1 MADIKKSYSQLVAE
15 KEAASRIILGS
26 GCGETL
32 SEELPSYAPKYPHN
46 TVLVESEAGHLIE
59 IDDTDDAERIHI
71 YHTRGSHIEMRPD
84 GGVKYK
90 TVKKRQDVTIGDHE
104 ILIKGDWN
112 IIVEGGYNLHV
123 NNGELVIHAEDDAA
137 INVKGKLQISA
148 ESIELQADK
157 NIFLNAP
164 KVDLGGPMPL
174 MSLPSG
180 ITMNEKWPFDPTFVP
195 KVRIPLSPAGMS
207 KLNEVNKSLK
217 TEAPAMQTS
226 VAASKTKISG
236 VSKNI
241 EKLNLNNLKSRS
253 NSYTGDADTEARK
266 QIDELQ
272 EKINKLAVAVA
283 AGFGTVASVFTKP
296 DVPDAKK
303 VAKILSDEA
312 VDAAGEPFES
322 KLTEQPGELPLSH
335 PPLYRSPAAL
345 AAAGATTS
353 AIVYAKQRGRQ
364 FDSPEDVNNS
374 DSYSAHINLSAEL
387 GDFKTD
393 AKKSPGAILQS
404 DTTTPAPEPAPAM
417 PFNLPSGGTVQLT
430 NKSTL
435 VVGTGT
441 KFTEDLDSGQ
451 IITIGGANGV
461 IATVASDTQL
471 VLAEPWAGSTTSGA
485 VKVYRLR
492 PMQEFFGKFT
502 YSDTATLGQSGLRL
516 ADLMVGFTS
525 PVIEVPQINPAL
537 LGSVAGGEG
546 TGAGASDGECGTPAN
561 IPDPGIAKFYDP
573 ATMDLTDP
581 TYEGS
586 GKFVEAVV
594 AGLGEE
600 WGHVSK
606 SGAQT
611 QWNRHAV
618 DAIMYKSPTPL
629 YNGMSYQVFDIIA
642 SSGGPDA
649 KVQWVPVCAPDDG
662 ARWGGKG

>member
-1 MADIKKSYSQLVAE
+1 MADIKKSLSQLVAE
-15 KEAASRIILGS
+15 KETAAKSILGS

-32 SEELPSYAPKYPHN
+32 SEDAPSYAPKYPHN

-71 YHTRGSHIEMRPD
+71 YHTKGSHIEMRPD

-104 ILIKGDWN
+104 ILISGDWN
-112 IIVEGGYNLHV
+112 IIVDGGYSLHV
-123 NNGELVIHAEDDAA
+123 NKGELVIHAEDDAA
-137 INVKGKLQISA
+137 INVKGKLKISA

-195 KVRIPLSPAGMS
+195 KVRIPLSPTGMS

-217 TEAPAMQTS
+217 SEAPAMVTS
-226 VAASKTKISG
+226 VASSKQKISG

-241 EKLNLNNLKSRS
+241 EKLNLNNLKDRS
-253 NSYTGDADTEARK
+253 ASYTGDTDTEARK

-272 EKINKLAVAVA
+272 EKINKLGIAVA

-335 PPLYRSPAAL
+335 PPLYQSPAAL
-345 AAAGATTS
+345 AAAGAAGS

-364 FDSPEDVNNS
+364 FDSPEDVSNS

-393 AKKSPGAILQS
+393 AKKSPGAIVQS

-417 PFNLPSGGTVQLT
+417 SFNLPSGGTVQVT
-430 NKSTL
+430 NKNTL

-441 KFTEDLDSGQ
+441 KFTEDLDNGQ
-451 IITIGGANGV
+451 VITVGGANGV

-471 VLAEPWAGSTTSGA
+471 VLTDPWAGATTSGA
-485 VKVYRLR
+485 LKVYRLR
-492 PMQEFFGKFT
+492 PMQEFFGNFT
-502 YSDTATLGQSGLRL
+502 YSDTAALGQSGLQL
-516 ADLMVGFTS
+516 KDLMAGFTS
-525 PVIEVPQINPAL
+525 PIVEVQQLNPTL
-537 LGSVAGGEG
+537 LKGVVGGEG
-546 TGAGASDGECGTPAN
+546 AG
-561 IPDPGIAKFYDP
+561 
-573 ATMDLTDP
+573 
-581 TYEGS
+581 
-586 GKFVEAVV
+586 VV
-594 AGLGEE
+594 ATTDEKEG
-600 WGHVSK
+600 
-606 SGAQT
+606 
-611 QWNRHAV
+611 
-618 DAIMYKSPTPL
+618 
-629 YNGMSYQVFDIIA
+629 
-642 SSGGPDA
+642 
-649 KVQWVPVCAPDDG
+649 
-662 ARWGGKG
+662 

>member
-1 MADIKKSYSQLVAE
+1 MADIKKSLSQLVAE
-15 KEAASRIILGS
+15 KETAAKSILGS

-32 SEELPSYAPKYPHN
+32 SEDAPSYAPKYPHN

-71 YHTRGSHIEMRPD
+71 YHTKGSHIEMRPD

-104 ILIKGDWN
+104 ILISGDWN
-112 IIVEGGYNLHV
+112 IVVDGGYSLHV
-123 NNGELVIHAEDDAA
+123 NKGELVIHAEDDAA
-137 INVKGKLQISA
+137 INVKGKLKISA

-195 KVRIPLSPAGMS
+195 KVRIPLSPTGMS

-217 TEAPAMQTS
+217 SEAPAMVTS
-226 VAASKTKISG
+226 VASSKQKISG

-241 EKLNLNNLKSRS
+241 EKLNLNNLKDRS
-253 NSYTGDADTEARK
+253 ASYTGDTDTEARK

-272 EKINKLAVAVA
+272 EKINKLGIAVA

-335 PPLYRSPAAL
+335 PPLYQSPAAL
-345 AAAGATTS
+345 AAAGAAGS

-364 FDSPEDVNNS
+364 FDSPEDVSNS

-393 AKKSPGAILQS
+393 AKKSPGAIVQS

-417 PFNLPSGGTVQLT
+417 SFNLPSGGTVQVT
-430 NKSTL
+430 NKNTL

-441 KFTEDLDSGQ
+441 KFTEDLDNGQ
-451 IITIGGANGV
+451 VITIGGTNGI
-461 IATVASDTQL
+461 IATVSSDTQL
-471 VLAEPWAGSTTSGA
+471 VLTEPWAGATTSGA
-485 VKVYRLR
+485 LQVYRLR
-492 PMQEFFGKFT
+492 PMQEFFGNFT
-502 YSDTATLGQSGLRL
+502 YSDTAALGQSGLQL
-516 ADLMVGFTS
+516 KDLMAGFTS
-525 PVIEVPQINPAL
+525 PIVEVQQLNPTL
-537 LGSVAGGEG
+537 LKGVVGGEG
-546 TGAGASDGECGTPAN
+546 AG
-561 IPDPGIAKFYDP
+561 
-573 ATMDLTDP
+573 
-581 TYEGS
+581 
-586 GKFVEAVV
+586 VV
-594 AGLGEE
+594 ATTDEKEG
-600 WGHVSK
+600 
-606 SGAQT
+606 
-611 QWNRHAV
+611 
-618 DAIMYKSPTPL
+618 
-629 YNGMSYQVFDIIA
+629 
-642 SSGGPDA
+642 
-649 KVQWVPVCAPDDG
+649 
-662 ARWGGKG
+662 